1 MALGR
6 FELPSRKSIDVWA
19 VESDFDLT
27 GFKSNLFSMEWPPRS
42 GRQQQ
47 FPEAD
52 RAAWFEPDDALR
64 KITKGQRS
72 VIAELL
78 ERLRQPV

>member
-1 MALGR
+1 
-6 FELPSRKSIDVWA
+6 
-19 VESDFDLT
+19 
-27 GFKSNLFSMEWPPRS
+27 LFSMEWPPRS
-42 GRQQQ
+42 GRQRQ